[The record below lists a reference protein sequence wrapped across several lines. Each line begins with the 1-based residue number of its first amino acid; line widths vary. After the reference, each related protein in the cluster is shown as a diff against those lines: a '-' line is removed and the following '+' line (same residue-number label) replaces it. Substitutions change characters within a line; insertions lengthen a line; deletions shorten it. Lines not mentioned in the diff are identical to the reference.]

1 MKIKKNHLWKIA
13 SIYLI
18 VFNLILLVIFS
29 GFVFEGKIEKKR
41 SNFDFV
47 EMRYS
52 NSDLTGVETMLGS
65 DNASLT
71 LVLFTDYESPFCRK
85 FDTKVLDKIEEEYV
99 DTGKVRIIIKDSPT
113 PEIHK
118 NSMVAS
124 QAVKCANE
132 QNLGFE
138 LQDLFF
144 THKKLD
150 NDKIYSCA
158 EEIGVEMD
166 SFSECLDSQKYVNDV
181 LISMEEAKEYDV
193 KIVPTLFVGDVKI
206 EGLKSYRTIEKV
218 IEEELEKIN

>member
-1 MKIKKNHLWKIA
+1 MWKIA

-29 GFVFEGKIEKKR
+29 GFVFEDKIEKKR
-41 SNFDFV
+41 ENYSFI
-47 EMRYS
+47 EMSYS
-52 NSDLTGVETMLGS
+52 NYDLNGVETIIGS

-85 FDTKVLDKIEEEYV
+85 FDSKVLDKIKEEYV
-99 DTGKVRIIIKDSPT
+99 DTGKVKIIVKDSPI

-118 NSMVAS
+118 NSIVAS

-132 QNLGFE
+132 QDLGFE

-144 THKKLD
+144 THKRLD

-181 LISMEEAKEYDV
+181 LINMEEAKEYDV

-218 IEEELEKIN
+218 IEEELERLE